1 MNPYFL
7 TTMNTP
13 LGELLLG
20 ATNQGVCLVEF
31 SGQAERVQLEQV
43 MLEKRDLVLTTGSS
57 QYLEDVQAEL
67 KAYFA
72 GKLRGF
78 NVPLDAGGSEFQRRV
93 WAALVHI
100 PYGETRSYNDLAL
113 QLGQPGGSRA
123 VGTANGSNPIAIV
136 VPCHRVITTSG
147 KLGGYGG
154 GLWRKEWLLNF
165 EGRQAGTRLGI

>member
-1 MNPYFL
+1 
-7 TTMNTP
+7 MNTP

-20 ATNQGVCLVEF
+20 ATDTGVCLVEF
-31 SGQAERVQLEQV
+31 SDQAERVKLARRMLEQRG
-43 MLEKRDLVLTTGSS
+43 LEFHSGEHPYLHDL
-57 QYLEDVQAEL
+57 QAEL
-67 KAYFA
+67 KAFF
-72 GKLRGF
+72 GGRLRTF
-78 NVPLDAGGSEFQRRV
+78 NLPLDAGGSEFQRQV

-100 PYGETRSYNDLAL
+100 PFGETRSYNDLAVS
-113 QLGQPGGSRA
+113 LGKPGGSRA
-123 VGTANGSNPIAIV
+123 VGTANGSNPVAIV

>member
-1 MNPYFL
+1 MSKYYL

-13 LGELLLG
+13 LGELILG
-20 ATNQGVCLVEF
+20 ATEQGVCLVEF
-31 SGQAERVQLEQV
+31 SDQVERVQLERRL
-43 MLEKRDLVLTTGSS
+43 LEKRGLGLQAGEQVYLHDLQG
-57 QYLEDVQAEL
+57 EL

-72 GKLRGF
+72 GKLRTF
-78 NVPLDAGGSEFQRRV
+78 NLPLDAGGSEFQRQV
-93 WAALVHI
+93 WAALVRI
-100 PYGETRSYNDLAL
+100 PFGETRSYNELAL
-113 QLGQPGGSRA
+113 ELGQPGGSRA
-123 VGTANGSNPIAIV
+123 VGTANGSNPLAII